1 MQFTVPKFLERET
14 KIVFGLTLKKL
25 AILGCIALL
34 LFIFKFFLNKGLWYF
49 LIFLSVGM
57 FFFLNFVRVGG
68 QNVFELLTN
77 SFNYFLTAR
86 VYTWD
91 KKEQMTSP
99 IKIVKKA
106 VQRKIVKVAPLKFT
120 PASHLSGLRSKI
132 DFGGKK
138 EALAE
143 DDLSL

>member
-14 KIVFGLTLKKL
+14 KIAFGLSLKKL
-25 AILGCIALL
+25 AILGCIGLL

-49 LIFLSVGM
+49 LVFLSVGM

-77 SFNYFLTAR
+77 SFSYFLNAR

-91 KKEQMTSP
+91 KKEQTTSP
-99 IKIVKKA
+99 IKLVRKTIIRKVVKA
-106 VQRKIVKVAPLKFT
+106 APLKLA
-120 PASHLSGLRSKI
+120 PDSHLSGLRSKI
-132 DFGGKK
+132 DFGGQP
-138 EALAE
+138 EEL
-143 DDLSL
+143 

>member
-25 AILGCIALL
+25 AILGCIGLL
-34 LFIFKFFLNKGLWYF
+34 LFILKFFLNKGFWYF
-49 LIFLSVGM
+49 LVFLSIGM

-68 QNVFELLTN
+68 QNVFELLANT
-77 SFNYFLTAR
+77 FNYFLTAR

-99 IKIVKKA
+99 IKLVRKT
-106 VQRKIVKVAPLKFT
+106 VVRKIVKVAPLKFA
-120 PASHLSGLRSKI
+120 PASRLSGLRSRV
-132 DFGGKK
+132 DFGD
-138 EALAE
+138 EPETPVE
-143 DDLSL
+143 DL